1 MRDQSEVTIVR
12 RSVALPRKLVDQAKS
27 VAPEGVRENFNRL
40 VILAL
45 EDFAARRKKK
55 AFEEAMDRMG
65 ADPEILV
72 ASQAVN
78 GDFQK
83 AERDGLDADD

>member
-1 MRDQSEVTIVR
+1 LLSQERNS
-12 RSVALPRKLVDQAKS
+12 SC
-27 VAPEGVRENFNRL
+27 RL
-40 VILAL
+40 IYKYIRLIILAL

-78 GDFQK
+78 GDFEK
-83 AERDGLDADD
+83 AERDGVDADD

>member
-1 MRDQSEVTIVR
+1 
-12 RSVALPRKLVDQAKS
+12 
-27 VAPEGVRENFNRL
+27 
-40 VILAL
+40 LAL
-45 EDFAARRKKK
+45 EDFAARRKKT

-83 AERDGLDADD
+83 AERDGL